1 LVSFFKIS
9 SFLFRILR
17 NSIDEICI
25 LLGHGLF
32 FFFPPVET
40 NIHGK
45 AMLGPCMSIQL
56 QLIGNQI
63 YLVSIEF
70 THFEVKKKHGPTIVF
85 GIFVDDILLVYIP
98 PPFFFFFFYL
108 VVVGLPS
115 VCVCNPLGFLLSP
128 LGRFDSGMP
137 QHSFHFRFLSEI
149 YFSFA
154 WVFYRTLF
162 LGPFYRNPF
171 FFLSL

>member
-1 LVSFFKIS
+1 VSI
-9 SFLFRILR
+9 
-17 NSIDEICI
+17 
-25 LLGHGLF
+25 
-32 FFFPPVET
+32 
-40 NIHGK
+40 
-45 AMLGPCMSIQL
+45 

-70 THFEVKKKHGPTIVF
+70 THFKEKKKHGPTIVF

-98 PPFFFFFFYL
+98 PPPSSSFIWLLL
-108 VVVGLPS
+108 VSRVC